1 MCTQQQQGEIDLQPE
16 YQRDFEWEQ
25 PACSRFIETILLGLP
40 FQEVWLRQVSPK
52 LQEVVDGQQRLTTI
66 EAFKEGRLPNHRAF
80 KLQVIQ
86 LAEAF
91 TQNTLTGT

>member
-1 MCTQQQQGEIDLQPE
+1 MCTQEQKGYIDLQPE

-40 FQEVWLRQVSPK
+40 FQEVWLREVKPQPH
-52 LQEVVDGQQRLTTI
+52 LTATREVVDGQQRLTTI
-66 EAFKEGRLPNHRAF
+66 KAFKDGRFPNHRPF

-86 LAEAF
+86 W
-91 TQNTLTGT
+91 